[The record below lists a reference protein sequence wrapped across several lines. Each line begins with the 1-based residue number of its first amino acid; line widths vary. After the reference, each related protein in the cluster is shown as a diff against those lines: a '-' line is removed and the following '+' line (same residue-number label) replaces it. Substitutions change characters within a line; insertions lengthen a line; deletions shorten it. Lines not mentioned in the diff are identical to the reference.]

1 MKFTI
6 LLSIVTII
14 GFELG
19 VDFLAFAVPLTV
31 LFSVVTSEHMQDNKW
46 KSIFKVD

>member
-31 LFSVVTSEHMQDNKW
+31 FFSVIRYKDMEW
-46 KSIFKVD
+46 KTRKEI